1 MFTGL
6 IEDVGRV
13 EAVEARS
20 QGAVLRLRT
29 ALEVAEIALG
39 DSVAVNGVCLT
50 VVTRAP
56 ASGQVGMDVSRETL
70 VRSNLGSLK
79 PGDSV
84 NLERA
89 LRLGDRLG
97 GHIVQGHVDGVGYL
111 RRRDRVGDGWELTYE
126 VPDELLGAVV
136 PKGSIALD
144 GVSLTVAQLEGGH
157 VTVAVIPHTGGET
170 TLTGRP
176 VGASVNVET
185 DILGKYVLR
194 ALGRL
199 GAEGATPTTGSSL
212 TEDKLAALG
221 FL

>member
-6 IEDVGRV
+6 IQDIGRV
-13 EAVEARS
+13 EAREARS
-20 QGAVLRLRT
+20 QGAVLRVKT
-29 ALEVAEIALG
+29 ALDLGEIAVG

-50 VVTRAP
+50 VVARDPT
-56 ASGQVGMDVSRETL
+56 SGRLGMDVSRETL
-70 VRSNLGSLK
+70 ARSNLGSLA
-79 PGDSV
+79 PGAGV
-84 NLERA
+84 NLELA

-97 GHIVQGHVDGVGYL
+97 GHIVQGHVDGVGHL
-111 RRRDRVGDGWELTYE
+111 RGRERVGDGWELTYE

-136 PKGSIALD
+136 PKGSIAFD
-144 GVSLTVAQLEGGH
+144 GVSLTVARLEGAR

-170 TLTGRP
+170 TLTDRP

-199 GAEGATPTTGSSL
+199 GAEGAAPKGASGL